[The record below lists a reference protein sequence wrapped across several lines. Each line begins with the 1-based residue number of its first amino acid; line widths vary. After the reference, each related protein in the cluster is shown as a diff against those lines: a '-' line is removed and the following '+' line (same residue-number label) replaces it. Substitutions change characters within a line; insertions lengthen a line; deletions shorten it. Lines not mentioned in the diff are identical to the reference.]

1 MNKNSNQ
8 TFLWSQR
15 VLLASVYALSIQSVF
30 ARDPVHLT
38 GRESEA
44 VSVAVGEFHKDQ
56 GKRMVD
62 DGSLMF
68 GDLRHYTVDLER
80 HGQQVE
86 VIFIPDSPRLKANE
100 AGTGGSTI
108 YGWVVQYS
116 VSLKTLK
123 VTGPTFAK

>member
-1 MNKNSNQ
+1 LSVVGICI
-8 TFLWSQR
+8 LSIQR
-15 VLLASVYALSIQSVF
+15 VLGGDVI
-30 ARDPVHLT
+30 HLT

-44 VSVAVGEFHKDQ
+44 IRVAVGEFHKDQ
-56 GKRMVD
+56 GKRMVN

-80 HGQQVE
+80 HGQRVE
-86 VIFIPDSPRLKANE
+86 VIFIPDSPPLKANE
-100 AGTGGSTI
+100 AGTGGSTL

-123 VTGPTFAK
+123 VTGPTFAR